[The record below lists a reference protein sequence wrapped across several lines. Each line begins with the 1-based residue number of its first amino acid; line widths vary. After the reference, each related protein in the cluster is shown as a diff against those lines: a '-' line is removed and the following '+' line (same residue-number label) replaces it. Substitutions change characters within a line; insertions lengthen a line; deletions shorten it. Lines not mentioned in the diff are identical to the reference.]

1 LVSKIEQR
9 LKNDSMVKILK
20 RDGVSVVEYNP
31 NKIINVIKKAMLED
45 SQLGYNEEIAAKIE
59 QEIYD
64 ELLYQNELSSSMMTV
79 ENVQDLVED
88 GLLRY
93 DRKKTAKDYI
103 KYRGKRDEERTKK
116 WEMTDLQYDIWSQK
130 YEYKNEGF
138 EGFLERVSGGNQDV
152 KKLIRQKKFLFG
164 GRILA
169 NRGLNKEG
177 IKVSLSNCYV
187 NRSPED
193 NLESIFKVASQ
204 LARTYSYGGGAG
216 IDIGK
221 LRPHDAKVN
230 NASLKTSGATSFM
243 NFYSVV
249 TETISQKQRGGA
261 LMISIPCTH
270 PDLVRFIKIKEDT
283 SVITKANVSVMFTDE
298 FLQSA
303 VDDKDFELSFHVE
316 ATGEVINKIINA
328 REVFTM
334 FARANWDNAEP
345 GILLKNRIDEWN
357 LMSEDGNFIIVT
369 TNPCGEIPLIEF
381 GACLLGSINLSE
393 FVLNKFKE
401 NAEFNTPKFI
411 EAVTIAVIALN
422 EVLDEG
428 IPLHPLKEQQDT
440 ARDWRQ
446 MGLGIFGLHD
456 MFIKMGIEYGSPEAI
471 RLSSEISNIMIN
483 SALMA
488 SSNLA
493 KEQGTFPKYNGD
505 AVVKSK
511 FLIENATKE
520 TFENVSKYGLRNAQL
535 VCVAPTGSL
544 STMFGVS
551 GGIEPIY
558 QVSYTRKTETLND
571 GEASFYK
578 VFTPIAKEYM
588 ILKNIKSESDL
599 PADIF
604 VTAMTL
610 DYKAR
615 IKMQSAWQ
623 QNIDSSISSTVNVP
637 KEFTVEDTFDLYMMA
652 WRYGLKGVTIFRD
665 GCKRAGIL
673 GNHTEVDSDVSNM
686 SASQLQSMLNK
697 QIVKEL
703 LEYPNKCPK
712 CGGELIMAGGCS
724 ECVDCGYSPCSV

>member
-1 LVSKIEQR
+1 MTIKVEKQTKVEV
-9 LKNDSMVKILK
+9 DY
-20 RDGVSVVEYNP
+20 DG
-31 NKIINVIKKAMLED
+31 NKIIVAISNAMYDTHKKVNKDLAH
-45 SQLGYNEEIAAKIE
+45 KIE
-59 QEIYD
+59 AEIYD
-64 ELLYQNELSSSMMTV
+64 ILINGVKKATISEISDSVEELLMKHGEYKV
-79 ENVQDLVED
+79 
-88 GLLRY
+88 
-93 DRKKTAKDYI
+93 AKNYI
-103 KYRGKRDEERTKK
+103 LYRDEHAKERNSK

-130 YEYKNEGF
+130 YEFENEGF

-169 NRGLNKEG
+169 NRGLNKKG

-193 NLESIFKVASQ
+193 NLESIFEVAGQ

-270 PDLVRFIKIKEDT
+270 PDLVRFIKIKEDLT
-283 SVITKANVSVMFTDE
+283 KITKANVSVMFNDE

-303 VDDKDFELSFHVE
+303 VDNKDFELSFHVE
-316 ATGEVINKIINA
+316 STGEVITKVINA

-401 NAEFNTPKFI
+401 DAEFDRVKFI
-411 EAVTIAVIALN
+411 DAVRIAVIALN

-428 IPLHPLKEQQDT
+428 IPLHPLQQQRDT

-456 MFIKMGIEYGSPEAI
+456 MFVKIGVEYGSEESVA
-471 RLSSEISNIMIN
+471 LSGEISNIMIN
-483 SALMA
+483 AALMA

-493 KEQGTFPKYNGD
+493 KEFGTFPKYNGE

-511 FLIENATKE
+511 FLLANATKE

-535 VCVAPTGSL
+535 ICVAPTGSL

-558 QVSYTRKTETLND
+558 QVSYTRKTETLNN

-588 ILKNIKSESDL
+588 ELKNIKDDSDL
-599 PADIF
+599 PSDLF

-610 DYKAR
+610 DYKDR

-637 KEFTVEDTFDLYMMA
+637 ENFTVQDTFDLYMMA
-652 WRYGLKGVTIFRD
+652 WKYGLKGVTIFRD
-665 GCKRAGIL
+665 GCSRAGIL
-673 GNHTEVDSDVSNM
+673 GNHTDKKPEISNL
-686 SASQLQSMLNK
+686 SASQLQELLDS
-697 QIVKEL
+697 QILKEL
-703 LEYPNKCPK
+703 LEDPNKCPK
-712 CGGELIMAGGCS
+712 CGGELLMAGGCS
-724 ECVDCGYSPCSV
+724 ECHDCGYSPCSV